1 MLSLNED
8 NQYLLSST
16 PTDMRVGVNGMYGK
30 VRQAGLDPTYGKVFV
45 FVGKGRRLMKL
56 PRRPFSN
63 LTRRESGLPV
73 RSFRPTQ
80 RL

>member
-1 MLSLNED
+1 
-8 NQYLLSST
+8 
-16 PTDMRVGVNGMYGK
+16 MRVGVNGMYGK

-63 LTRRESGLPV
+63 LT
-73 RSFRPTQ
+73 
-80 RL
+80 

>member
-8 NQYLLSST
+8 NQYLLSSK

-45 FVGKGRRLMKL
+45 FVGKGRRLRDCQDGL
-56 PRRPFSN
+56 FRN
-63 LTRRESGLPV
+63 LHDGKFV
-73 RSFRPTQ
+73 V
-80 RL
+80 

>member
-1 MLSLNED
+1 MVDLFN
-8 NQYLLSST
+8 YTRRTSSVAH
-16 PTDMRVGVNGMYGK
+16 VGELDLGGNNPIRIQSMTTTNTNDTEAC

-63 LTRRESGLPV
+63 LT
-73 RSFRPTQ
+73 
-80 RL
+80 

>member
-8 NQYLLSST
+8 NQYLLSSK

-30 VRQAGLDPTYGKVFV
+30 VRQAGLDPTYSKVFV

-63 LTRRESGLPV
+63 LT
-73 RSFRPTQ
+73 
-80 RL
+80 

>member
-45 FVGKGRRLMKL
+45 FVGRLMKL

-63 LTRRESGLPV
+63 LT
-73 RSFRPTQ
+73 
-80 RL
+80 